1 MRQRKKFSDKQLLQ
15 EFYLAQ
21 MVPDKD
27 VPKPKPDE
35 FERIW
40 ERIQSGREKK
50 SAE

>member
-15 EFYLAQ
+15 EYYLAQ

-40 ERIQSGREKK
+40 ERIQRSRPNK
-50 SAE
+50 

>member
-40 ERIQSGREKK
+40 ERIQSGRKKK